1 MTDDRTPHLNLP
13 LPHTANL
20 LSEDVHRLRDGITTI
35 DQTLS
40 QQNQTQ
46 QRLIDELATTQ
57 QQLAK
62 LKVLALAGL

>member
-1 MTDDRTPHLNLP
+1 MTDDRTAHLNLP

-20 LSEDVHRLRDGITTI
+20 LSEDVQRLRDGITTI

-40 QQNQTQ
+40 QHNQTH
-46 QRLIDELATTQ
+46 QRLIDELSTTQ